1 MAPSVSPFPPSAVQW
16 LTAPGAASLLAVG
29 IGSLHLARRLNPRA
43 TRLAVVDRDP
53 GRVAAA
59 AGRLP
64 GLVAVVAAPDAIPL
78 VPCVVDQVVVV
89 DLLHTLPPR
98 LALAEFARV
107 LRPGGSLAVV
117 HTARDDSVP
126 WVRRLAGIVRRLDPE
141 AMTGDGLAPTQA
153 ALHDNPYFPMLQRQE
168 FRRWVP
174 ADRSDLRRM
183 IERLDGVRAAE
194 PDARAAVLAEADALY
209 DSVARVPDPLLLPY
223 TVNCWRGTVDHTE
236 LTAPLEP
243 EDVGLRITL

>member
-1 MAPSVSPFPPSAVQW
+1 MARPVSPFPPSAVEW
-16 LTAPGAASLLAVG
+16 LTAPAAASLLAVG
-29 IGSLHLARRLNPRA
+29 IGSLTLARRLNPHP
-43 TRLAVVDRDP
+43 TRLAVVDRDAA
-53 GRVAAA
+53 RVAAA
-59 AGRLP
+59 AARLP
-64 GLVAVVAAPDAIPL
+64 GLVAITAAPDAIPL
-78 VPCVVDQVVVV
+78 VPCVADQVVVV

-126 WVRRLAGIVRRLDPE
+126 WVRRLAGIVRRLDPD
-141 AMTGDGLAPTQA
+141 AMTGGALAPTQA
-153 ALHDNPYFPMLQRQE
+153 ALHDNPYFPMLQRRE

-174 ADRSDLRRM
+174 ADKQDLRQM
-183 IERLDGVRAAE
+183 IGRLSGAA
-194 PDARAAVLAEADALY
+194 DADPELRREVLADADALY
-209 DSVARVPDPLLLPY
+209 DAVARVPDPLLLPY
-223 TVNCWRGTVDHTE
+223 TVTCWRGTVDHTE

>member
-1 MAPSVSPFPPSAVQW
+1 MAPSASPFPPSAVAW
-16 LTAPGAASLLAVG
+16 LTAPAAASVLAVG
-29 IGSLHLARRLNPRA
+29 IGSLALARRLNPRA
-43 TRLAVVDRDP
+43 ARLALVDRDP
-53 GRVAAA
+53 ARVAAA
-59 AGRLP
+59 ARAIP
-64 GLVAVVAAPDAIPL
+64 GLVAVGAAPDAIPF
-78 VPCVVDQVVVV
+78 VPCVADQVVVV

-126 WVRRLAGIVRRLDPE
+126 WVRRLAGIVRRVDPD
-141 AMTGDGLAPTQA
+141 AMTGTGLAPTQA

-174 ADRSDLRRM
+174 ADKADLHRM
-183 IERLDGVRAAE
+183 IARLDGVAAAE
-194 PDARAAVLAEADALY
+194 PDVRAEVFAEADALY
-209 DSVARVPDPLLLPY
+209 NSVARIPDPLLLPY
-223 TVNCWRGTVDHTE
+223 TVTCWRGTVDHTE